1 MGRILLQALYARNRL
16 HSKRYCF
23 LELRPGEDL
32 SSTVYDCLTKA
43 VLAAAVI
50 VRYLAD
56 DDTEDD
62 YATCG
67 RETVEVLCETM
78 KKILQSGADHIL
90 PSPGMYDIQSA
101 VL

>member
-1 MGRILLQALYARNRL
+1 MPETVCTAKGTAFWNLDQERIFPVQSMTA
-16 HSKRYCF
+16 F
-23 LELRPGEDL
+23 
-32 SSTVYDCLTKA
+32 TKA